1 MAKRAGA
8 GGAKTES
15 ESQKKLLADLN
26 ERYFAALEKLKAEFK
41 GGKAIEEH
49 FESVYKEKT
58 FLRSTFFNERFKQ
71 PDTKT
76 GVTEKFAVVAAAG
89 LIDNVPRHVL
99 RIVSKK
105 PDLPLDKQHDG
116 FYRYW
121 RNINEKPTEFV
132 RWGLIEL
139 KTVTDEGTRFRHWSY
154 DYLKTI
160 KIRDGEKL
168 GDYEKLKEI
177 DGNKELKKLEWE
189 DEGYAFYTP
198 HRFFFIGFRLG
209 NIRLS
214 ISTPIIE
221 NDDRSRVIL
230 NGIVLTTSRRN
241 GNTFASG
248 FVMVH
253 ESNPQFHESMTYE
266 MFKDEVTKE
275 VDPEKFLIHDS

>member
-8 GGAKTES
+8 VGAKTES

-49 FESVYKEKT
+49 FEGVYKETT
-58 FLRSTFFNERFKQ
+58 FLRSTFFNERFKE
-71 PDTKT
+71 PNMKT
-76 GVTEKFAVVAAAG
+76 GITEKFAVVAAAG

-121 RNINEKPTEFV
+121 RNINEEPTEFV

-139 KTVTDEGTRFRHWSY
+139 KTVTDEGTKFRHWSY
-154 DYLKTI
+154 DHLHKI
-160 KIRDGEKL
+160 KIRYGEKFD
-168 GDYEKLKEI
+168 GYQKLKEI
-177 DGNKELKKLEWE
+177 DSDSKLKPLQWE
-189 DEGYAFYTP
+189 DEGYAFYTSQK
-198 HRFFFIGFRLG
+198 FFFIGFRLG

-214 ISTPIIE
+214 VSTPIIE
-221 NDDRSRVIL
+221 NDDRSKVIL
-230 NGIVLTTSRRN
+230 NGIALTTSRSN
-241 GNTFASG
+241 ASTFASG

-253 ESNPQFHESMTYE
+253 ESNPQFHESMTHE
-266 MFKDEVTKE
+266 MFKNEVAKE
-275 VDPEKFLIHDS
+275 VETDKFLIHDR